1 MSSTT
6 ALTAEY
12 RRVIA
17 AKFVTQ
23 RDGSPMHCVTCGCD
37 LAMGR
42 AFAATPGTGWHSYC
56 ADCAESFPHQVRGL
70 VMKLTLMNVK
80 VPDEMMALV
89 VTFLQNETT
98 ANAVAA
104 KAALM
109 TLRQEAGKATREAN
123 SIDIS
128 TLNGHYT
135 VDGVTVKVDTL
146 TSGKWAGWS
155 FVKDATG
162 CKLGNQKPGQRYD
175 GPAVET
181 LRQVLQD
188 IADAAQPLISIVPA
202 GYYATTSATGTNDLD
217 FWRVSVL
224 DDVFASGTVQV
235 QRVLGGGVGD
245 VHDRPRL
252 VDVRRVT
259 AVAALAAIEQATP
272 YLAGLTYARAI
283 DRCMV
288 CNRHLT
294 DQTSR
299 RIGMGPDCAAG

>member
-12 RRVIA
+12 KRVIA

-56 ADCAESFPHQVRGL
+56 ADCAVSFPHQVRGL
-70 VMKLTLMNVK
+70 VTKLTAMGVK
-80 VPDEMMALV
+80 IPDDMTTLV
-89 VTFLQNETT
+89 ISFLQNETT

-104 KAALM
+104 KVALM
-109 TLRQEAGKATREAN
+109 TLRQEAGRATREAS

-128 TLNGHYT
+128 SLNGHYT

-155 FVKDATG
+155 FVKDANG
-162 CKLGNQKPGQRYD
+162 CKLGNQRPGQRYD

-181 LRQVLQD
+181 LRQVLAD
-188 IADAAQPLISIVPA
+188 IADAAKPLISTVPA
-202 GYYATTSATGTNDLD
+202 GYYGTTNPTDAGEVD

-224 DDVFASGTVQV
+224 DDVFASGTVKV
-235 QRVLGGGVGD
+235 QRVLGGGID
-245 VHDRPRL
+245 DDAPRL

-259 AVAALAAIEQATP
+259 AVAALAAIEAVTP
-272 YLAGLTYARAI
+272 YLAGLVYAEKFT
-283 DRCMV
+283 RCMV
-288 CNRHLT
+288 CNRHLSKGH
-294 DQTSR
+294 SR
-299 RIGMGPDCAAG
+299 EVGMGPDCEAAG